1 MDLSVAANGYKD
13 LAETMIRE
21 AINDLRPGQASHQD
35 RYSACRFILDEK
47 QMDIYTGLAPHMIR
61 DWERAIPVA
70 RKILEK
76 EKANGI

>member
-13 LAETMIRE
+13 LAETMIKE
-21 AINDLRPGQASHQD
+21 AINDLKPGQAPFKD
-35 RYSACRFILDEK
+35 RISACRFILNEK

-76 EKANGI
+76 EKADG